1 MDVVEYKNII
11 KFQYSIHV
19 QNKNTNN
26 MQKFKN
32 FRSHMISQFIQLDN
46 YMYINEFAV
55 HKISKILILQS
66 LLCLSISMFYFF

>member
-46 YMYINEFAV
+46 YM
-55 HKISKILILQS
+55 
-66 LLCLSISMFYFF
+66 